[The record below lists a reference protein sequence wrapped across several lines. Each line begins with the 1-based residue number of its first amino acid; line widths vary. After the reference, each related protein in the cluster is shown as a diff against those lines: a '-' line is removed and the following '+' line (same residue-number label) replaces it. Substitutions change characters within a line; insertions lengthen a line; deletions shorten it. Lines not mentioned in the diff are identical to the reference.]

1 MIDDKMPIF
10 VCKRCGNI
18 IRAIAYEEYDVYN
31 CRICNFKMTKTSV
44 WLNDSE
50 YNAIVSDVGKSF
62 DFRKKLYDDYVQ
74 GNEFFDG
81 NMSRKRLDEE
91 MRNFNRQMYGG

>member
-31 CRICNFKMTKTSV
+31 CRICNFKISMNFYIYTS
-44 WLNDSE
+44 
-50 YNAIVSDVGKSF
+50 YRI
-62 DFRKKLYDDYVQ
+62 RKIIWY
-74 GNEFFDG
+74 
-81 NMSRKRLDEE
+81 
-91 MRNFNRQMYGG
+91 